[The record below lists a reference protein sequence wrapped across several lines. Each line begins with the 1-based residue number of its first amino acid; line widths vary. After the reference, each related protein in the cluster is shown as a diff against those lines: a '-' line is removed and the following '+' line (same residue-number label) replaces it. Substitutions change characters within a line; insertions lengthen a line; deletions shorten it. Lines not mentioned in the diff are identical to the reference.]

1 MFGHRFATSGIV
13 KLKYDRHLTLAFAHI
28 FDDYRVIVALC
39 NEINYEDRQL
49 IFVIVQ
55 TQQAVISFEEEVIDR
70 IMRLRFFAKVH
81 YKRQLKE

>member
-13 KLKYDRHLTLAFAHI
+13 KLKYDRHLTLAFARI
-28 FDDYRVIVALC
+28 LDDYRVIVALC
-39 NEINYEDRQL
+39 NEINYGDRQL

-55 TQQAVISFEEEVIDR
+55 TQQVVISFEEEVIDR

-81 YKRQLKE
+81 YKGQLKE